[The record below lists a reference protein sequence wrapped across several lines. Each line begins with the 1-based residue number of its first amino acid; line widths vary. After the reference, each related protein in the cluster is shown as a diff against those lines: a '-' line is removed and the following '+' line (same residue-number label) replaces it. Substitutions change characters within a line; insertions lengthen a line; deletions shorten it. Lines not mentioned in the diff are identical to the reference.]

1 MEFNSKG
8 CKLSCGPDPVSPA
21 TTVTYKKLYGLYNIP
36 EMGGT
41 PERLDVTN
49 LEDGHKRSVL
59 GIGDV
64 SDTNFGFYATKDE
77 TDTTEQVRDT
87 WNVLQSYQTAGT
99 VLNWKL
105 EYPDGHG
112 WTWKGTC
119 AVKRD
124 AVTVNTA
131 IKFTL
136 AVGLDTPMTPL
147 TPTPQL

>member
-1 MEFNSKG
+1 MGEFNSKG
-8 CKLSCGPDPVSPA
+8 CILSVGPDPVSPA
-21 TTVTYKKLYGLYNIP
+21 TTVTYKKLYGLYNVP

-49 LEDGHKRSVL
+49 LEDSHKRSIL

-77 TDTTEQVRDT
+77 TDTAEQVRDT
-87 WNVLQSYQTAGT
+87 WNILQGYQTAGT

-112 WTWKGTC
+112 YTWKGTC

-136 AVGLDTPMTPL
+136 AVGLDTELTPL
-147 TPTPQL
+147 TPAN